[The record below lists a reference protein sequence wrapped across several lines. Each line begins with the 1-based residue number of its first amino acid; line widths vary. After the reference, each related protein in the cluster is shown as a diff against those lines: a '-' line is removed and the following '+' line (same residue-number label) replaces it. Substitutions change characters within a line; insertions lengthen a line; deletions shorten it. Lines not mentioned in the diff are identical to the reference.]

1 MFRALLIFTLLAGL
15 ATTAEPAPR
24 EVTFPGAEGTLAG
37 TLVVPERRPNPPA
50 LILVSGS
57 GPQDRD
63 ETVRGLK
70 PFRRIAN
77 HLERHGIATLRYDDR
92 GVGGSEGNPDATLAE
107 EAADLTKAIAFLCST
122 GEVNPTRIGVLG
134 HSMGGVI
141 LSLAAAEVQPAF
153 AIMLAS
159 PATPGA
165 ELLRAQT
172 RRKLELNRVP
182 EARIARNDELIRDI
196 AAATLEGDEALK
208 ATVAGLAE
216 QVGGDENWSA
226 EQVAFFGSRM
236 LRSFLS
242 HDMSAYDNLRMPVLA
257 LFAEDDWKVDAEADG
272 TALAA
277 HSIPKLTTETLPRHN
292 HLFQQTPEGRPLSS
306 VGPAPSDQT
315 LGWITGWIAGAGPGA
330 NPCEAGQ

>member
-1 MFRALLIFTLLAGL
+1 MSRTSLLFLLLATLTTL
-15 ATTAEPAPR
+15 AQAEPR
-24 EVTFPGAEGTLAG
+24 EVTFAGAEGMLAG

-63 ETVRGLK
+63 ETIRGLK
-70 PFRRIAN
+70 PFQRIAN

-107 EAADLTKAIAFLCST
+107 EAADLAEAIAFLCTT
-122 GEVNPTRIGVLG
+122 GEVNPNRIGVLG

-141 LSLAAAEVQPAF
+141 LSLAAAEIQPAF
-153 AIMLAS
+153 AILLAS

-165 ELLRAQT
+165 DLLRAQT

-182 EARIARNDELIRDI
+182 EARITRNDALIRDI
-196 AAATLEGDEALK
+196 AAASLEGDDALRT
-208 ATVAGLAE
+208 TVAKLAAE
-216 QVGGDENWSA
+216 VGGDENWSA

-236 LRSFLS
+236 LRSFLR
-242 HDMSAYDNLRMPVLA
+242 HDMAAYDALRMPVLA
-257 LFAEDDWKVDAEADG
+257 LFAEDDWKVDAAADG

-277 HSIPKLTTETLPRHN
+277 QAIPKLTIETLPRHN

-315 LGWITGWIAGAGPGA
+315 LGWITGWIAGAAPDA
-330 NPCEAGQ
+330 SPCEARP